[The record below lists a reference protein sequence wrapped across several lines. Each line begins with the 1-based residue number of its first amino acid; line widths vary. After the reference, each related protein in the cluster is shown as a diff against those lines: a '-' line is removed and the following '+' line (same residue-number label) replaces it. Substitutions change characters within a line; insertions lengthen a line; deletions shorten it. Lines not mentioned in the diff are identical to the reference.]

1 LLIIKV
7 GDEIVVAPTGYFGKE
22 GKLWSDEDGSVE
34 FRTITSISVLSENIT
49 IISLSA
55 SLNQGHLCMEKE
67 NVSFCGVVGLVTRNV
82 KISSE
87 GSEDPSNRH
96 WGCGGHI
103 VNVDIVEEWYERTR
117 KLSGVVYFLD
127 VQFINLG
134 KRAASFRTPTTF
146 LCALKGWKKI

>member
-1 LLIIKV
+1 
-7 GDEIVVAPTGYFGKE
+7 
-22 GKLWSDEDGSVE
+22 
-34 FRTITSISVLSENIT
+34 
-49 IISLSA
+49 
-55 SLNQGHLCMEKE
+55 
-67 NVSFCGVVGLVTRNV
+67 
-82 KISSE
+82 
-87 GSEDPSNRH
+87 
-96 WGCGGHI
+96 